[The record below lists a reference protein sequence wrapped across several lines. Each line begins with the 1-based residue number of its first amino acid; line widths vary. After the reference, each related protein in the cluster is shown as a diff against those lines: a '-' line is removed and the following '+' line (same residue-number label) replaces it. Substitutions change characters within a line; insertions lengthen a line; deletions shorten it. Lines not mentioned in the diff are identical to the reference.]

1 MDLHIS
7 SVHEQK
13 TLFKCDSCSSKFSSN
28 QGLKYYKESNHEEK
42 KLLANQFSN
51 QNMVSKGISNR
62 FIKKSKQTNKYNIS
76 VNIFITKGS
85 IMIHI
90 TLHGKEDKSFKYVKC
105 DSLAFHQIV
114 KLK

>member
-90 TLHGKEDKSFKYVKC
+90 TLHGKDKSFKYVKC